1 MMSDNFKDAEDNLQK
16 FLEKHGTDGFL
27 KLFYTNYL
35 FDLIT
40 YYIQTKGKTK
50 EDDPSYL
57 YHFNTKGKP
66 FSPEEIDNFN
76 EKLQKTCSEY
86 ATKIIDSL
94 KTQTNLD
101 ELVTKPLDVNSRE
114 LLDKAFEK
122 IIKGFDEE

>member
-1 MMSDNFKDAEDNLQK
+1 MSDNFKDAADNLQK

-35 FDLIT
+35 FDLIR

-50 EDDPSYL
+50 EDDPGYL

-76 EKLQKTCSEY
+76 EKLQKICSEY

-101 ELVTKPLDVNSRE
+101 ELVTKPLDVNSRV
-114 LLDKAFEK
+114 LLDNAFEK